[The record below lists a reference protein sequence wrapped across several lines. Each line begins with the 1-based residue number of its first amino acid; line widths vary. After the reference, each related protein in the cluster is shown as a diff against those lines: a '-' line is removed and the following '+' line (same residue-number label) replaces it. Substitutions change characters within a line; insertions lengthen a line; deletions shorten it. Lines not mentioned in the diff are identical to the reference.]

1 MVTPKS
7 PWSNKLA
14 PKTIPNPAKNTTF
27 PETNTTPGNSW
38 KMKCR
43 DSLCSGAMLVLGRVI
58 GGFNHP
64 IEQYSRQLGT
74 PQYRGWRQILET
86 TYIRSP
92 FEFLFMLI
100 FWGAS
105 TPFLA
110 LECSMMVGANI
121 IRLTFSWCINQPWR
135 LVQLFFGEAAHICL
149 HQSEKSPLNKPP
161 TPKVQDNTIVLD
173 NLWHPFLWSYGPI
186 KEGSVIPS
194 WEDAHIY
201 LMRKH
206 LGPFG
211 PCGESGPMRLLPS
224 YHGCP
229 YVGGGS
235 TWTTPFHKG
244 AMFFLKPWVNNKK
257 SQLTEKV
264 TPSTQF
270 TENDSFILVV
280 RSWNSKTMVR
290 KVDSG

>member
-74 PQYRGWRQILET
+74 PNTGGEDKYLKPPTLDRLLNFFLCWFLEVQ
-86 TYIRSP
+86 
-92 FEFLFMLI
+92 
-100 FWGAS
+100 
-105 TPFLA
+105 A
-110 LECSMMVGANI
+110 LLSADV
-121 IRLTFSWCINQPWR
+121 WNQPWP

-149 HQSEKSPLNKPP
+149 HQSQKSPLNKPP

-173 NLWHPFLWSYGPI
+173 NLWQPFLWSYGPI
-186 KEGSVIPS
+186 KEGSVTVFLLGRMHISMWWIWTHETITIIS
-194 WEDAHIY
+194 W
-201 LMRKH
+201 
-206 LGPFG
+206 
-211 PCGESGPMRLLPS
+211 LPI
-224 YHGCP
+224 C
-229 YVGGGS
+229 GGGS

-244 AMFFLKPWVNNKK
+244 AMFF
-257 SQLTEKV
+257 
-264 TPSTQF
+264 F
-270 TENDSFILVV
+270 
-280 RSWNSKTMVR
+280 
-290 KVDSG
+290 